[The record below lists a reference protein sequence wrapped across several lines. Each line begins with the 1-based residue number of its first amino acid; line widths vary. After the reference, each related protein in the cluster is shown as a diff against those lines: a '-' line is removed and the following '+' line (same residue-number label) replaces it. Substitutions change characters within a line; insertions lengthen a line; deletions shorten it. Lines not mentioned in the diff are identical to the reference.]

1 MATVFSTA
9 TLGLNVDTKEFNKQ
23 LRLSQLTTVK
33 ALQDMQEKANAFDA
47 SWKAMT
53 GGIKDTKR
61 IISGILISQGF
72 YALMNAFTAGA
83 GAALEFSSAMESA
96 SVSLEYFVDAAAG
109 TKLAAAQVTAY
120 LREVNE
126 FAARTPFD
134 TSSVLNLSRYMQ
146 SVGVAMNQ
154 TQSILTVLTDA
165 AAATGATTENLQRIT
180 FALGQIMTKGRLANE
195 EIRQLANANIPIYKI
210 LQDELG
216 LTGSQISNIGKY
228 WVDAGDSVVAILRGL
243 EKRYSGA
250 ADRIADTFAGMT
262 DTIIDDAKI
271 ISEELFSGLYSSLLD
286 KTGTLRDTLDSWREI
301 INEFGAPGLVD
312 HWLLSI
318 DPTGQ
323 FANEIFHII
332 GHLNNLMDA
341 FRQLWAESAQ
351 IRKLFGSG
359 LSQSMQISIGTITA
373 LIRAVDQLLQ
383 LLNKTGIASSDL
395 AKAIAEL
402 VVAYKMAQFMGF
414 LGQGLYKV
422 GLTAATAATNIAS
435 LLPASVSANAGIT
448 TLIGSVAS
456 LVGVL
461 TLAISLLG
469 GLGSSTKSLFSGL
482 QGNNDAINSTWREA
496 VDEYKAQREAWNEQV
511 KKYQQSYREGYESLG
526 SGKPVETDSSKDKN
540 KGSSSNNGPKE
551 WVASFDEVY
560 DVPDEDEISG
570 GASIADVV
578 DSLAD
583 LEGLLGDFVFP
594 ELGEIAFETPE
605 FNVDLFG
612 DDALNGDLWSLN
624 WKDFLPSVA
633 AAAALTIGKHIA
645 EAHKKTDQAIKDAAK
660 EVKNGQASRAYTP
673 ENSKAAADELRK
685 VIDDNYAQLTESL
698 KRLEEAQKV
707 AKTSGLPSDTA
718 AVDAIEENTRKL
730 LEQQQKAIDEF
741 NRASALSGGAI
752 EDDRRLRQI
761 KTILDDSRQQ
771 TLRTRWDRLHKQ
783 LNMLQ
788 GSPAERQAILDEIKQ
803 IEKEAKETFGLPVRH
818 LVQTADAFGKNIE
831 QEIKEVEKILKRRAF
846 GELRTAAGEVTAH
859 PGDVADLLHALKQ
872 VDESVELYNKLY
884 GDYTS
889 EALRALHSFEAA
901 FGKNYEA
908 TLKFYA
914 KNAQL
919 LADQHNYIRTAGAK
933 ELASGVD
940 PDKLDLQQQ
949 LINKIDF
956 ALKNLHDVAQ
966 KGNILAL
973 ETQKKQELEANATRI
988 EELRAAEERRRIA
1001 DAAAREAAAA
1011 EEMRNYLKSAA
1022 AELEVRQAAEYTMLE
1037 DLTKALEHT
1046 PDSIQRAFKPFLDKG
1061 IASKE
1066 LLDTLD
1072 SMDALEAQRLEYLEA
1087 VEEANIN
1094 QQRLLKQLSDET
1106 ARIAEQAENIRVLN
1120 NTAEQVR
1127 SSLKEF
1133 IAGAITLDDM
1143 KAQMLTLINAAPK
1156 AVTAAFDAGF
1166 FSVDPSNANALLKVD
1181 YNALRKAITDATKN
1195 TLPAILE
1202 GSLSS
1207 YDDVTAYLSLMVDQL
1222 SNNPAFE
1229 KFQADIN
1236 EQLKLEREVAAEFQ
1250 QSVDTIT
1257 EQLNEANAFLR
1268 QYSHTATIAELL
1280 DKGTI
1285 GYSRQVAD
1293 SVKTISDAVQGIIGT
1308 STVPYKSLVT
1318 STEKALKAYQD
1329 SLPAIYRILLAQNK
1343 MSASA
1348 LLMTGTKT
1356 VFGATGLEDY
1366 GASIQQYIAD
1376 LLADTGEYAQFRS
1389 RTPGSAAQISAD
1401 IGTVFEDYVR
1411 AAMQRY
1417 YSTFGIDVYS
1427 PGEAMHEGANLVVQY
1442 DSLLSGE
1449 GLKKLFGESAEYAF
1463 NDVKIFGQ
1471 NVVDAITALTE
1482 KIDGGV
1488 YEKLNAALLK
1498 SIGRE
1503 RLMWQMFAQR
1513 EVSGANSNYI
1523 SLLSR
1528 DTDFASLIDEGR
1540 RSDFLKT
1547 FHGLINNAGHGY
1559 IADRELEAI
1568 GGKVFSAD
1576 AFKLFQ
1582 KAVGKDATMMDYRR
1596 EVLDQLLNQRN
1607 TGFSLETIAKAT
1619 HRIQLDFSDALFRGI
1634 NIDAMSEAANDLAN
1648 AFLLISN
1655 NGTAAADVL
1664 ASYARLSDLPGTYA
1678 RLTMPATRSVPL
1690 PSTNINRWLGSII
1703 EGGHISAGRLAE
1715 GSLPELL
1722 SNVITRYREA
1732 VKLGIDLDIAAEQF
1746 RSAIDVLSGP
1756 LEHALAGDSI
1766 SSLFDVYGKLAKQ
1779 SANAALQSNSYYHDI
1794 KVLLDAMEQMA
1805 ATPEMLMEVP
1815 ALITSTQSQMHKI
1828 ASDILTGVEISEQRV
1843 RALQRRYTQLVDTLG
1858 IYSDVQALQTGDTL
1872 QAMLRT
1878 VHGAQGKRAL
1888 LDPALLDTL
1897 KMPITFGGAD
1907 DILPN
1912 VLGDI
1917 QEAVK
1922 TGALTLEQSQEA
1934 ALQELISKYG
1944 AGAATQ
1950 SWNEYIKALNTHPG
1964 AKMLGID
1971 IETTGLPKVNAAGV
1985 ESWPDIMQIA
1995 VADLA
2000 GTDSNVI
2007 SRMINSGS
2015 HARNADN
2022 LRAMMNIA
2030 DATAEEGIS
2039 DVAKAW
2045 RKWVDGFQGGFEEAV
2060 DYLDAQPTLD
2070 EFWKLVRSKYGR
2082 GNIVTGYNATGAAGF
2097 DMNVL
2102 RQLGNVPD
2110 DLFIAGQDLMTQ
2122 ANSIIKNITG
2132 RSVTFKLSELYEMLT
2147 GSTGSAAHM
2156 ADFDIDVMTR
2166 TLYNA
2171 INNGTFEEMLRFGA
2185 TTSEIPARGAKQAI
2199 MASTGNWRAVNQPVV
2214 KDLNAAAEAFW
2225 KEYADNQVKIAER
2238 SRRLLQANLEQS
2250 AEEIAGAANESA
2262 GVTTQAA
2269 RRFAEA
2275 ASTVGEDAEDAAG
2288 AAERIVRESF
2298 GADNAGLFG
2307 RIKNYFIELSNN
2319 FKSKPVSSGFKELY
2333 EDFIR
2338 ASANT
2343 DDLLGVLDEFSS
2355 RLTATGIL
2363 EAAQRLKVQ
2372 GAAVSSNFAE
2382 FLRTVSKNL
2391 DTEYLTLYYSKAA
2404 KNLSGF
2410 GEQIVQ
2416 TGDDLLRRS
2425 FSLLD
2430 NTRASDT
2437 LLTEAFKIL
2446 KGTSEVGGNQAVTMV
2461 RIQQLINSSL
2471 LSESKEVTAAYN
2483 KLLKAY
2489 KAGKDVTREVDGLS
2503 VAVERVMHDYGIHM
2517 TDSTDDLIKAF
2528 LHGDTLL
2535 PEQVENIAKHLNSSY
2550 GDVLY
2555 ASRLAS
2561 EAGEAA
2567 DFAGGVAAR
2576 AIANAG
2582 NQFTSALKRFGDAIN
2597 RATYGTLTVFDAAF
2611 VAIDVALAAVRNA
2624 EELSASGARAKFSA
2638 YATGQTDL
2646 LSTTENA
2653 GVSEKLLGS
2662 TIYSGVKEALIESLS
2677 ITGLSTLG
2685 AMAAGTAA
2693 TALGVGGAGAAAG
2706 AAAGLGVAT
2715 GPVGWIATAAAA
2727 AIGIAANA
2735 FFNKTG
2741 YNESAN
2747 IHYDEWLKALSTNE
2761 FVNMDEL
2768 RDVLTET
2775 YNSRGLSARQEEIEQ
2790 IISAWNDIQR
2800 EQTAREMLGKGGLTN
2815 ENIWERSK
2823 ISEILTGRTGTTNL
2837 ETYGNSANDLVRL
2850 AAALGA
2856 VDAGSLSSTTYT
2868 ESYGHGAPAITHSGL
2883 TISGDLTDEQR
2894 QQVLATL
2901 SELLGQELQLSN
2913 ERVSTTRNL
2922 HGTQVRE
2929 YSNQY
2934 WVLDALGN
2942 KVKVTFNGLEGLEAA
2957 LTEISEHG
2965 LSVGDVPEAILAAI
2979 SGNEQLRQAYGERA
2993 GSSLVAQA
3001 NMGMT
3006 LDAYNKIFGAELTPE
3021 ALTATAGLNAQV
3033 VNVIGQLLTD
3043 YVGRTNAAADLYA
3056 RYDSTN
3062 VAGMLRSWVASGM
3075 QGNGLDFNQTT
3086 TNRFGSDAK
3095 DITSVLTG
3103 FDLTKVTGAEEALKQ
3118 MGFRVDAA
3126 GTENGLD
3133 YSVITS
3139 DVELMK
3145 QAMKGFVLDTNA
3157 MAERL
3162 KNTDLVMDSLTISA
3176 ADASILAEAGIQVY
3190 GDGTVAFSYS
3200 RENADELTGAG
3211 RTSTKLSEL
3220 RTPTQI
3226 INGEVVKGESTGRI
3240 AELSEAATQNLA
3252 ESGLTFSLDGL
3263 ETQVTLEI
3271 EKLRK
3276 NMHAALY
3283 KLPADID
3290 ASLPDAMKKALANV
3304 GRVTEDG
3311 YLEITNKQVLA
3322 GEKTIEEIIKATNG
3336 AWETLSPEIQN
3347 AISNIS
3353 SLITVGNAE
3362 LNAKLGILGTDVQE
3376 NITTFAD
3383 AIQIISPLKQEEL
3396 DTEILEFF
3404 NSIGVTFDEQQGLL
3418 YMNISK
3424 TGEFYTQGMS
3434 LIPIDTWNRL
3444 NEETIQHLADIGV
3457 NAVQV
3462 GNQMCIDVSSTM
3474 DKGAQDIIAAFVDKP
3489 DQWALLPETVK
3500 KQLADTLHLTED
3512 QMMLI
3517 NNEMDMRSKLL
3528 TDNWMMTWDS
3538 LGPEAD
3544 EDLKDAATK
3553 INSGFATITGIVD
3566 SANVPGILEDEVAVP
3581 FASLPD
3587 SVKKSLT
3594 GGDESLERELSGS
3607 YATLKDATKRAF
3619 EGMSNETTAML
3630 GTIDSAATGIEEAL
3644 TRMQNAWANMQ
3655 LVISQMEK
3663 NERITS
3669 FTFDAKG
3676 NLNGA
3681 TYVKDRLILPDQTG
3695 TVTLNTTVNADGS
3708 TTTTASSS
3716 LDSNKNQTRPT
3727 RTNHRASGGL
3737 TEGLTLTGELG
3748 RELAIFPDGSI
3759 KMLGEHGAEL
3769 GDLPAGTRIL
3779 NNEDTED
3786 VLKYTGGIDRL
3797 DKYAEGNTSLILPE
3811 TPVAANDPLQEMSR
3825 REATELIAIA
3835 IHDAS
3840 AILAESIGGLSSI
3853 TAAITTANESLLSSI
3868 DSIKLSVSNTGMTRT
3883 LDSSLT
3889 PIRDT
3894 VEHTNEAVLTT
3905 DSNIRASFDNM
3916 LSELLLYLD
3925 LENSLENETL
3935 TTLAAIGEDVSSIN
3949 EELINDVAAEIR
3961 AAKEDW
3967 ANATTDEEREAAHQ
3981 RAEAARAQLGYS
3993 GGVDGSQIL
4002 DPVTFQESTDKQI
4015 VLQASIAEALAG
4027 NAKNLTLQLD
4037 SIKNDLSKQSS
4048 EESLAALKTID
4059 NFQKDLDVQASQVMT
4074 ADEVG
4079 RQNIQSAIYDGCS
4092 QVAAAVGAY
4101 VRYAESTMASQAREI
4116 EGLRSALSSLS
4127 SSSDSKATVGAHAG
4141 GGLVTG
4147 DTLARVGEF
4156 GKEEAIIPI
4165 EQPSVMAKIGHAIA
4179 GAAGFEG
4186 LSTVG
4191 TGGDSSGVIS
4201 EIRASSELIA
4211 VAINEAMLV
4220 LGENMGTKYEDTVS
4234 RTAENNQTL
4243 IDAVVAAVTDGYSGL
4258 TEAINVVNTTT
4269 TGLGDTFGT
4278 SLETFNTNLG
4288 SLIEGFQG
4296 AVQNQQD
4303 SLTST
4308 VSLANEII
4316 AQLLGTSTQQA
4327 TEIASVDDA
4336 LATVDSTLVNEVAAG
4351 ILQAKADYQAAY
4363 EAGNAEAMTK
4373 AHEDAE
4379 AWREKL
4385 GYETDRAG
4393 QFISVLNAENLST
4406 EEAVQTALV
4415 AGITETLAGNHVAL
4429 DQVLNNLFN
4438 ALSTKET
4445 ELSTAMQALITTFKG
4460 EAQQK
4465 LNIMQTVGTVERSNI
4480 QSAIYSGC
4488 NQVAMAV
4495 GSYVRYAENTM
4506 ASQAREISSLQSAL
4520 SFARSAASKNG
4531 AAGGGVVE
4539 HDAFYRL
4546 GENNLSEAI
4555 LPLRNKGIMSDVGE
4569 TIASFMPES
4578 AGELRGALG
4587 IMNDVKP
4594 VTQRGPTTEDL
4605 VSQVAQHVLESVL
4618 PAMSSGMSGG
4628 EEKTPIYVGTLVA
4641 DERGLKQLERKL
4653 YDIRKAEEV
4662 RRN

>member
-134 TSSVLNLSRYMQ
+134 TSSVLNLSKYMQ

-195 EIRQLANANIPIYKI
+195 EIRQLANANIPIYEI

-216 LTGSQISNIGKY
+216 LTGNQISNIGKY

-243 EKRYSGA
+243 EKRYAGA

-341 FRQLWAESAQ
+341 FRQLWAESTQ

-402 VVAYKMAQFMGF
+402 VVAYKMAQLMGF

-422 GLTAATAATNIAS
+422 GLTAATAATNITA
-435 LLPASVSANAGIT
+435 LLPASISANAGIT

-469 GLGSSTKSLFSGL
+469 GLSSSTKSLFSGL
-482 QGNNDAINSTWREA
+482 QGNNEAINSTWREA

-526 SGKPVETDSSKDKN
+526 SGKPVETDSSKDKSG
-540 KGSSSNNGPKE
+540 GSSSNNGPKE

-560 DVPDEDEISG
+560 DVPDEDEIAG
-570 GASIADVV
+570 GATIADVV

-583 LEGLLGDFVFP
+583 LEGMLGDFVFP

-605 FNVDLFG
+605 FNVDLF
-612 DDALNGDLWSLN
+612 DEDALNGDLWSLN

-633 AAAALTIGKHIA
+633 AAAALAIGKHIA

-660 EVKNGQASRAYTP
+660 EVKSSQGKKAYTP
-673 ENSKAAADELRK
+673 EEASKAIDELRK
-685 VIDDNYAQLTESL
+685 TLDENYKQLDESIKQL
-698 KRLEEAQKV
+698 KDARRVEEAFG
-707 AKTSGLPSDTA
+707 SPEDLRRISY
-718 AVDAIEENTRKL
+718 IEENTEELIK
-730 LEQQQKAIDEF
+730 QQQKTLDAY
-741 NRASALSGGAI
+741 NRAASLSGGSP
-752 EDDRRLRQI
+752 EGEQRLKQI
-761 KTILDDSRQQ
+761 VREIGESRQH
-771 TLRTRWDRLHKQ
+771 TLHAHWVWLNKQYDRVH
-783 LNMLQ
+783 
-788 GSPAERQAILDEIKQ
+788 GDAIASKELLDEIKKV
-803 IEKEAKETFGLPVRH
+803 EKEASEKFGLPARH
-818 LVQTADAFGKNIE
+818 LAQTAEEFGSSIE
-831 QEIKEVEKILKRRAF
+831 QEIREVEAILKRQNLSA
-846 GELRTAAGEVTAH
+846 LRDTSGNVIAH
-859 PGDVADLLHALKQ
+859 TDDVSDLLHAFKK
-872 VDESVELYNKLY
+872 VDESLEAYKRLFGSYE
-884 GDYTS
+884 S
-889 EALRALHSFEAA
+889 EALRAFHSIEAS
-901 FGKNYEA
+901 FGKNYAA
-908 TLKFYA
+908 TLRFYEQ
-914 KNAQL
+914 NAQL
-919 LADQHNYIRTAGAK
+919 LADRYNYLRT
-933 ELASGVD
+933 SGTKGLGSVD
-940 PDKLDLQQQ
+940 DSKLDLQQQ

-956 ALKNLHDVAQ
+956 ALKDLSLEAQ

-973 ETQKKQELEANATRI
+973 ETQKKLDLEANAQRI
-988 EELRAAEERRRIA
+988 EELQAKEAARRAEE
-1001 DAAAREAAAA
+1001 AAKRQLEAEA
-1011 EEMRNYLKSAA
+1011 ERSRYL
-1022 AELEVRQAAEYTMLE
+1022 QAAQSNLTAHQAATYNLLE
-1037 DLTKALEHT
+1037 DLKKAVET
-1046 PDSIQRAFKPFLDKG
+1046 APDSVQRAFKPFLDGG
-1061 IASKE
+1061 IVSNE
-1066 LLDTLD
+1066 LLETLD
-1072 SMDALEAQRLEYLEA
+1072 NMERLSVQQAEFLAEVAEADLT
-1087 VEEANIN
+1087 
-1094 QQRLLKQLSDET
+1094 QQRLLKQLADAT
-1106 ARIAEQAENIRVLN
+1106 ADANKQADNIRSLSKAATQLVESADALKSGAL
-1120 NTAEQVR
+1120 TADAVR
-1127 SSLKEF
+1127 
-1133 IAGAITLDDM
+1133 
-1143 KAQMLTLINAAPK
+1143 AQLLEVVNAVPK
-1156 AVTAAFDAGF
+1156 AVNEAFSAGF
-1166 FSVDPSNANALLKVD
+1166 FGGDGSAKIATELVSLD
-1181 YNALRKAITDATKN
+1181 YDQLRKTISTVADTA
-1195 TLPAILE
+1195 LPGILRGE
-1202 GSLSS
+1202 LSS
-1207 YDDVTAYLSLMVDQL
+1207 FDDVKVYLEWLASDLENNETLDALKKDIGAQL
-1222 SNNPAFE
+1222 EAT
-1229 KFQADIN
+1229 
-1236 EQLKLEREVAAEFQ
+1236 REVAAEFQ
-1250 QSVDTIT
+1250 QSVDKIT
-1257 EQLNEANAFLR
+1257 AQLDEANHFLK
-1268 QYSHTATIAELL
+1268 QYAHTSTVAELL

-1285 GYSRQVAD
+1285 GYSHQVSD
-1293 SVKTISDAVQGIIGT
+1293 DIKKISDVIQGYIGT
-1308 STVPYKSLVT
+1308 STAPYKALAE
-1318 STEKALKAYQD
+1318 STENALKAYQD
-1329 SLPAIYRILLAQNK
+1329 SLPAIYRLLLAQNG
-1343 MSASA
+1343 MSATD
-1348 LLMTGTKT
+1348 LLATGTKT
-1356 VFGATGLEDY
+1356 IFSMAGLEDY

-1376 LLADTGEYAQFRS
+1376 LLADTGEYARFQS
-1389 RTPGSAAQISAD
+1389 LKPGSNAQISAD

-1411 AAMQRY
+1411 TAMHGFYQ
-1417 YSTFGIDVYS
+1417 TLGIDVFS
-1427 PGEAMHEGANLVVQY
+1427 PGEAMWPGSELVVQY
-1442 DSLLSGE
+1442 DSLLSGT
-1449 GLKKLFGESAEYAF
+1449 GLTKLFGESADYAF
-1463 NDVKIFGQ
+1463 NDIKIFGQ
-1471 NVVDAITALTE
+1471 DIVDTITSLTE
-1482 KIDGGV
+1482 KMDGGV
-1488 YEKLNAALLK
+1488 YERLNAALLK

-1513 EVSGANSNYI
+1513 EVSGASSNYI

-1528 DTDFASLIDEGR
+1528 DTDFTSLIDAGR
-1540 RSDFLKT
+1540 RSNFVT
-1547 FHGLINNAGHGY
+1547 AFHDLIRGAGHGQ
-1559 IADRELEAI
+1559 IPDRELEAI

-1582 KAVGKDATMMDYRR
+1582 RAVGKDATMMDYRR
-1596 EVLDQLLNQRN
+1596 EVVDQLINRN
-1607 TGFSLETIAKAT
+1607 TGFSFETLARAT
-1619 HRIQLDFSDALFRGI
+1619 HRIQLDFSDSLFK
-1634 NIDAMSEAANDLAN
+1634 NVDIDAVTSALSDLDK
-1648 AFLLISN
+1648 AFLLIAN
-1655 NGTAAADVL
+1655 NGTEAANVL
-1664 ASYARLSDLPGTYA
+1664 ASYARLSDLPGTFA
-1678 RLTMPATRSVPL
+1678 RLTMPATKSVPL
-1690 PSTNINRWLGSII
+1690 PSININRWLNSLI
-1703 EGGHISAGRLAE
+1703 EGASISAGRLTG
-1715 GSLPELL
+1715 GSLPSLL
-1722 SNVITRYREA
+1722 SNAIEQYREA
-1732 VKLGIDLDIAAEQF
+1732 IKQGKSLDTAAAQLSNTLEVLANPLRQVLDGGSIAELSDIYGRLAEQSAESAV
-1746 RSAIDVLSGP
+1746 RSIKYYDDVHTL
-1756 LEHALAGDSI
+1756 I
-1766 SSLFDVYGKLAKQ
+1766 S
-1779 SANAALQSNSYYHDI
+1779 
-1794 KVLLDAMEQMA
+1794 AMERMA
-1805 ATPEMLMEVP
+1805 AVPEMLMDVP
-1815 ALITSTQSQMHKI
+1815 AIITSTQSQMYRI
-1828 ASDILTGVEISEQRV
+1828 AADIANGAEVSEQSV
-1843 RALQRRYTQLVDTLG
+1843 RALQRRYIQLVDTLG
-1858 IYSDVQALQTGDTL
+1858 IYSDTQALKTGDTL

-1878 VHGAQGKRAL
+1878 LQGAQGKSTV
-1888 LDPALLDTL
+1888 LDPDILENL
-1897 KMPITFGGAD
+1897 KMPITFGGAGTV
-1907 DILPN
+1907 LPN

-1917 QEAVK
+1917 QAAA
-1922 TGALTLEQSQEA
+1922 TSGALTLDEAQEA
-1934 ALQELISKYG
+1934 ALQELITKYG
-1944 AGAATQ
+1944 AVGA
-1950 SWNEYIKALNTHPG
+1950 SPEWSDYIKAFNTHPG
-1964 AKMLGID
+1964 ARMLGID
-1971 IETTGLPKVNAAGV
+1971 IETTGLPKVSATGV
-1985 ESWPDIMQIA
+1985 ETWPEIMQIA
-1995 VADLA
+1995 VADLE
-2000 GTDSNVI
+2000 DKNSNVI
-2007 SRMINSGS
+2007 SRMINSGD

-2030 DATAEEGIS
+2030 DETAEEGIS
-2039 DVAKAW
+2039 DVARAW
-2045 RKWVDGFQGGFEEAV
+2045 RNWVDGFQGGFEEAV
-2060 DYLDAQPTLD
+2060 DYLDAQPTID
-2070 EFWKLVRSKYGR
+2070 EFWQLVRKKYGA
-2082 GNIVTGYNATGAAGF
+2082 GNLVTGYNATGAAGF

-2102 RQLGNVPD
+2102 RQLGGMPS
-2110 DLFIAGQDLMTQ
+2110 DLFVASQDLMSQ
-2122 ANSIIKNITG
+2122 ANSVVKRATG

-2147 GSTGSAAHM
+2147 GATGSGAHM

-2166 TLYNA
+2166 ALYGALTDGTL
-2171 INNGTFEEMLRFGA
+2171 EKMLRYSSSA
-2185 TTSEIPARGAKQAI
+2185 VDIPASGAKEAI
-2199 MASTGNWRAVNQPVV
+2199 MQGAEGWRA
-2214 KDLNAAAEAFW
+2214 LNAPAVDSMNKAAEEFW
-2225 KEYADNQVKIAER
+2225 KAYAANQAVIAER
-2238 SRRLLQANLEQS
+2238 SKNLIQAGLEQGAKETAQE
-2250 AEEIAGAANESA
+2250 AESVI
-2262 GVTTQAA
+2262 TQTA
-2269 RRFAEA
+2269 RRFAET
-2275 ASTVGEDAEDAAG
+2275 ASTIGEEAEDAAG
-2288 AAERIVRESF
+2288 AADRIIRDVF
-2298 GADNAGLFG
+2298 GANNDGIFG
-2307 RIKNYFIELSNN
+2307 RIRNYFTELVNN
-2319 FKSKPVSSGFKELY
+2319 FKKTPTTGFEDIYRSFKQATDITDELV
-2333 EDFIR
+2333 
-2338 ASANT
+2338 N
-2343 DDLLGVLDEFSS
+2343 
-2355 RLTATGIL
+2355 RLTASGIL
-2363 EAAQRLKVQ
+2363 EAAQRLKLQ
-2372 GAAVSSNFAE
+2372 GATASKDFAA
-2382 FLRTVSKNL
+2382 FLRSIDDIKA
-2391 DTEYLTLYYSKAA
+2391 EYLTIYYSKAS

-2416 TGDDLLRRS
+2416 TGDELLRRS

-2430 NTRASDT
+2430 NTRAADMR
-2437 LLTEAFKIL
+2437 LKEAFKAL
-2446 KGTSEVGGNQAVTMV
+2446 TTASEDGLNQAVAI
-2461 RIQQLINSSL
+2461 RQINQLINSTVL
-2471 LSESKEVTAAYN
+2471 AESSDVTKAYE
-2483 KLLKAY
+2483 KLLKSY
-2489 KAGKDVTREVDGLS
+2489 KAGKDVSRQVDELS
-2503 VAVERVMHDYGIHM
+2503 LAVEHVMQNYGIRM
-2517 TDSTDDLIKAF
+2517 TDSTDDLMQAF

-2535 PEQVENIAKHLNSSY
+2535 PEQVSRIAKHLEDNY
-2550 GDVLY
+2550 GSVLY
-2555 ASRLAS
+2555 ASRIAA

-2567 DFAGGVAAR
+2567 DFAGSAAAR
-2576 AIANAG
+2576 AISSAG
-2582 NQFTSALKRFGDAIN
+2582 NKLSSALKSFGDAVDK
-2597 RATYGTLTVFDAAF
+2597 ATYGTLGI
-2611 VAIDVALAAVRNA
+2611 IDVALTVLDVAAAVYENENERA
-2624 EELSASGARAKFSA
+2624 ASGARAKFSA

-2646 LSTTENA
+2646 LSATDNA
-2653 GVSEKLLGS
+2653 GITERLLGS

-2693 TALGVGGAGAAAG
+2693 TALGVGGAGAAG
-2706 AAAGLGVAT
+2706 ATGLAAAT
-2715 GPVGWIATAAAA
+2715 GPVGWITAAAA
-2727 AIGIAANA
+2727 TVVGMAANA

-2747 IHYDEWLKALSTNE
+2747 IHYDEWIKALSSNE
-2761 FVNMDEL
+2761 FIDMDEL
-2768 RDVLTET
+2768 RDVLTEM
-2775 YNSRGLSARQEEIEQ
+2775 YNSRGMSARQEEIEQ
-2790 IISAWNDIQR
+2790 IVNAWNDIQR
-2800 EQTAREMLGKGGLTN
+2800 EQTTREMLGEGGLTN
-2815 ENIWERSK
+2815 ENIWERRK
-2823 ISEILTGRTGTTNL
+2823 IGEILTGRNNATDL
-2837 ETYGNSANDLVRL
+2837 ETYGSTANDLVRL
-2850 AAALGA
+2850 AAALGL
-2856 VDAGSLSSTTYT
+2856 VDANSLSSTGYT
-2868 ESYGHGAPAITHSGL
+2868 QEVGHGAPGIRRNGL
-2883 TISGDLTDEQR
+2883 TVSSDLTAEQR
-2894 QQVLATL
+2894 QQVVDTL
-2901 SELLGQELQLSN
+2901 SELLGQELHLSD
-2913 ERVSTTRNL
+2913 ERAYTTTNVR
-2922 HGTQVRE
+2922 GTPVRQ
-2929 YSNQY
+2929 YQDQY
-2934 WVLDALGN
+2934 WVLDAVGN
-2942 KVKVTFNGLEGLEAA
+2942 KVEVTFNGLEGLEAA

-2965 LSVGDVPEAILAAI
+2965 LSVGEIPTAILAAI
-2979 SGNEQLRQAYGERA
+2979 SGNEQLRQAYGGRA
-2993 GSSLVAQA
+2993 GSNLVAQA

-3006 LDAYNKIFGAELTPE
+3006 LDAYNKIFGTELTPE
-3021 ALTATAGLNAQV
+3021 ALTATAGLNEQV
-3033 VNVIGQLLTD
+3033 VSVIGQLLTD

-3062 VAGMLRSWVASGM
+3062 VAGTLRRWVDSGM
-3075 QGNGLDFNQTT
+3075 QGNGLEFNQTT
-3086 TNRFGSDAK
+3086 ANRFGSDAR

-3103 FDLTKVTGAEEALKQ
+3103 FDLTKITGAEEALKQ
-3118 MGFRVDAA
+3118 MGFRVDAT

-3139 DVELMK
+3139 DVALMK

-3162 KNTDLVMDSLTISA
+3162 KNTDLVMDSLTVSA
-3176 ADASILAEAGIQVY
+3176 ADASVLAEAGIQVY
-3190 GDGTVAFSYS
+3190 GDGTVAFSYA

-3271 EKLRK
+3271 EKLRE

-3290 ASLPDAMKKALANV
+3290 ASLPDAMKKAIANV

-3322 GEKTIEEIIKATNG
+3322 GEKTIEEVVKATNG
-3336 AWETLSPEIQN
+3336 AWESLSPEIQN

-3353 SLITVGNAE
+3353 SLITAGNTE
-3362 LNAKLGILGTDVQE
+3362 LNAKLGILGNDVQE

-3383 AIQIISPLKQEEL
+3383 AIQIISPLKKEEL

-3404 NSIGVTFDEQQGLL
+3404 NSIGVTFDEQQGQL

-3424 TGEFYTQGMS
+3424 TGEFYTKGMS

-3444 NEETIQHLADIGV
+3444 DEETIQHLAAIGV
-3457 NAVQV
+3457 NAVQM

-3512 QMMLI
+3512 QMILI

-3528 TDNWMMTWDS
+3528 TDNWVMTWDS

-3566 SANVPGILEDEVAVP
+3566 SADVPGILEDEVAVP

-3594 GGDESLERELSGS
+3594 GGDESLEKKLSGS

-3619 EGMSNETTAML
+3619 EGMSDEATLML
-3630 GTIDSAATGIEEAL
+3630 GAVDSAATGIEASL

-3669 FTFDAKG
+3669 FTFDANG

-3681 TYVKDRLILPDQTG
+3681 TYVKDRFILPDQTG

-3716 LDSNKNQTRPT
+3716 IDGNKNKTRPT

-3811 TPVAANDPLQEMSR
+3811 TPVAANDPFQEMTR
-3825 REATELIAIA
+3825 REATELVAIA
-3835 IHDAS
+3835 VHDAS

-3853 TAAITTANESLLSSI
+3853 TTAITAANESLLSSI

-3894 VEHTNEAVLTT
+3894 VERTNEAVLTT
-3905 DSNIRASFDNM
+3905 DANIRASFDNM

-3935 TTLAAIGEDVSSIN
+3935 TTLAAIGEDVNSIN

-3967 ANATTDEEREAAHQ
+3967 ANATTDEEREAAHE

-4027 NAKNLTLQLD
+4027 NAKNLTIQLD

-4059 NFQKDLDVQASQVMT
+4059 NFQKDLDVQASQIMT
-4074 ADEVG
+4074 ADEAG
-4079 RQNIQSAIYDGCS
+4079 RQTIQSAIYDGCS
-4092 QVAAAVGAY
+4092 QVASAVGAY
-4101 VRYAESTMASQAREI
+4101 VRYAENTMASQAREI
-4116 EGLRSALSSLS
+4116 EGLRSALNSLS

-4243 IDAVVAAVTDGYSGL
+4243 VDAVVAAVTDGYSGL

-4327 TEIASVDDA
+4327 TEIAGVDDA

-4363 EAGNAEAMTK
+4363 EAGNAEAMAK

-4438 ALSTKET
+4438 ALGTKET

-4506 ASQAREISSLQSAL
+4506 ASQAREISNLQSAL
-4520 SFARSAASKNG
+4520 SFARSAASKKG

-4578 AGELRGALG
+4578 ATELRGAIG

-4594 VTQRGPTTEDL
+4594 VTQRGPSTEDL

-4618 PAMSSGMSGG
+4618 PAMSGGMSGG